1 MKTLSLHQ
9 PSLLVL
15 QKIVF
20 PFQVMQQQF
29 SEKGPVKMSKKVL
42 ELNKIDISYLPDRKV
57 KKKYD
62 AEEWSWIETKLT
74 NASKMNFKGS

>member
-42 ELNKIDISYLPDRKV
+42 EQNKIDISYLPDRKE
-57 KKKYD
+57 KKND
-62 AEEWSWIETKLT
+62 AEE
-74 NASKMNFKGS
+74 